1 MDTATSEVCEE
12 LSYPAGNFRFIDKAA
27 QLEIMADEAKQIN
40 KRVNDYLLANTKE
53 CTRLKLLHAAMIV
66 AGGIRDL
73 NVDGIESI
81 PGMSISS
88 SLPLFNKLSVQPS
101 MESLSEFIESLHLD
115 IDAMYDLVKKNNE
128 VSL

>member
-1 MDTATSEVCEE
+1 MDTATSESCEE
-12 LSYPAGNFRFIDKAA
+12 LSYPANNFRFISKAS

-40 KRVNDYLLANTKE
+40 ERVNEYLLSHKSE

-66 AGGIRDL
+66 SQGIQDL
-73 NVDGIESI
+73 NIAGIESI